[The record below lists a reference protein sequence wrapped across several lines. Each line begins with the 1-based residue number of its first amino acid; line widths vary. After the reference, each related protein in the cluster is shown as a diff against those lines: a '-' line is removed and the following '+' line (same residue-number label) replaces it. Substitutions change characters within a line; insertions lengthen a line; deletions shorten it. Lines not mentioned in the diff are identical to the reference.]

1 MEINLD
7 LALARRLVRHLT
19 TVLSDDWVAGLHGLD
34 IGEAE
39 DDLVTLARLVWEAE
53 EEAGGG

>member
-19 TVLSDDWVAGLHGLD
+19 TVLSDDWVGGLTGMD

-39 DDLVTLARLVWEAE
+39 DDLVALARLVWEAE
-53 EEAGGG
+53 ETEGG

>member
-1 MEINLD
+1 MEIPVD
-7 LALARRLVRHLT
+7 LALAKRLVRHLT

-39 DDLVTLARLVWEAE
+39 DDLIALARLVWEAE
-53 EEAGGG
+53 EAEGG